1 MSEFIIVPIRNY
13 EKMKNLELKKKK
25 IRNNEVP
32 PGHGH
37 SRVSLGPAMPDL
49 YVPCRWSSLKQP
61 YSWASIIQPSPTS
74 LDTPRHTLL
83 IECISIKFPAS
94 KTLGVVVFVEKCAN
108 NLMNYIT
115 QIELKQ
121 GLFI

>member
-1 MSEFIIVPIRNY
+1 MRKMSI
-13 EKMKNLELKKKK
+13 
-25 IRNNEVP
+25 
-32 PGHGH
+32 
-37 SRVSLGPAMPDL
+37 SRVRQKPIGALNSARIGENVKLNKFQIL
-49 YVPCRWSSLKQP
+49 FSQELP
-61 YSWASIIQPSPTS
+61 YSWASILQPSPTS
-74 LDTPRHTLL
+74 LDTPRRTLL

-94 KTLGVVVFVEKCAN
+94 ETLGVVVFVEKCAN